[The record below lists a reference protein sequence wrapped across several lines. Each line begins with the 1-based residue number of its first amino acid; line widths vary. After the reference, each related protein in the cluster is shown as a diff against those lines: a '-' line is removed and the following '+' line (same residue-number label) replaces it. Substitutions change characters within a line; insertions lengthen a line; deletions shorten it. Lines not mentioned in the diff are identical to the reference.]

1 MALDPATALVAASG
15 LHLGFQGV
23 VTVVVYPALAAPAVA
38 GDWQVVHAAHS
49 RRIVLLVAPLY
60 LIVAAVCVWTL
71 AVGPRGGWTLVAL
84 AGHAVAAG
92 VTAVSAA
99 PSHGRLGRDGRTDR
113 ELAHLLTADR
123 WRLAATVVAFGAA
136 LAAWDALLPGR

>member
-15 LHLGFQGV
+15 LHLGFQAV
-23 VTVVVYPALAAPAVA
+23 VTVVVYPALAEARAD
-38 GDWQVVHAAHS
+38 DWAAAHAAHS

-60 LIVAAVCVWTL
+60 LIVAAACLWTL
-71 AVGPRGGWTLVAL
+71 AVGPRTGWTLVAL
-84 AGHAVAAG
+84 AGHAVAAA
-92 VTAVSAA
+92 VTATSAA

-113 ELAHLLTADR
+113 ELTRLLTADR

-136 LAAWDALLPGR
+136 LAAWDAPPPVR